1 MAQNFAPWPPL
12 RPYWFGLHLLIGGF
26 AGAIGLCSTVVI
38 FVMLFYAGE
47 PLVQDDF
54 PTLLRVS
61 GVLLILAASH
71 GLAARAIWKK
81 HAWAWMAS
89 LPAWILFGLA
99 TAALVKA
106 LNPA

>member
-1 MAQNFAPWPPL
+1 MALHDALWPQL

-26 AGAIGLCSTVVI
+26 AGAIGLCSTVVM
-38 FVMLFYAGE
+38 FVMLFYASE

-54 PTLLRVS
+54 PVLLRVT

-71 GLAARAIWKK
+71 GLAAMAIWK
-81 HAWAWMAS
+81 HRAWAWLAS
-89 LPAWILFGLA
+89 LPAWVAFGLA
-99 TAALVKA
+99 TAALLQA